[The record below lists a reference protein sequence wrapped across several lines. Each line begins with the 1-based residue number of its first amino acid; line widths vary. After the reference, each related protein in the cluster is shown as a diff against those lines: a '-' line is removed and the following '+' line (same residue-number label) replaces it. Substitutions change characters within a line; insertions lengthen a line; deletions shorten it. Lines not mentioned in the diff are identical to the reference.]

1 MHMMFR
7 FEQPWVLYVAG
18 GLLMVLL
25 LLHYVW
31 YRPLVYKHSLGDF
44 ITAQLPSAQL
54 LMFLYNMLRVI
65 VLILLMLLAAR
76 PQWSSERHVVAVDG
90 IDIVLALDVSG
101 SMDTRDFQDDNRSRF
116 EVARTEA
123 MHFVEKRVNDAI
135 GVVLFGADA
144 LSRCPLTVDKNMLQK
159 LLGDTTLGVVPP
171 DGTVIGKGMLTAANR
186 LKNTHGKSKVLI
198 LLTDGTP
205 TPEYDIDIAKVLSI
219 IKTLGV
225 RVYTIGI
232 GSEKQGY
239 LFHPLYGYIPAP
251 SVNKELLTHIAHE
264 TGGQYFLVS
273 DAADMRRIYDEIDA
287 LETVSR
293 EVPIMH
299 QWHDMQMPVL
309 CGILCLVLMITFL
322 FGYVW
327 CVL

>member
-1 MHMMFR
+1 MNMMFR
-7 FEQPWVLYVAG
+7 FEQPWVLYISCAT
-18 GLLMVLL
+18 LCCLFLT
-25 LLHYVW
+25 HYVW
-31 YRPLVYKHSLGDF
+31 YRPLTYKHSLGDF
-44 ITAQLPSAQL
+44 IAARAPSATL
-54 LMFLYNMLRVI
+54 LLVLYNCARALV
-65 VLILLMLLAAR
+65 LLMLALLVAR
-76 PQWSSERHVVAVDG
+76 PQWSSERHIVAIDG
-90 IDIVLALDVSG
+90 IDIVVALDVSG
-101 SMDTRDFQDDNRSRF
+101 SMDTRDFSDDNRSRF

-123 MHFVEKRVNDAI
+123 IHFVEKRANDAI
-135 GVVLFGADA
+135 GIVLFGADA
-144 LSRCPLTVDKNMLQK
+144 LSRCPLTVDKTMLQK
-159 LLGDTTLGVVPP
+159 LLEEVALGIVPP

-205 TPEYDIDIAKVLSI
+205 TPEYDIDIEKVLAI
-219 IKTLGV
+219 IKTLGI

-239 LFHPLYGYIPAP
+239 IFHPLYGYIQAP
-251 SVNKELLTHIAHE
+251 SVNKELLKHIAQE
-264 TGGQYFLVS
+264 TGGQYFLVT

-293 EVPIMH
+293 EVPIMR
-299 QWHDMQMPVL
+299 QWHDIYLPIIAGL
-309 CGILCLVLMITFL
+309 LILLFLITFL